1 LKGKTEMTTE
11 NNFATTTVVSIEAVA
26 SALGRKVPDVQTAI
40 AALGYIPCTAIDR
53 ELYDRLVEH
62 FASASQ
68 PATAKAAKRAPA
80 RYKARLVPA
89 TVGWRGQS

>member
-11 NNFATTTVVSIEAVA
+11 LADLPTTVSIQAVA
-26 SALGRKVPDVQTAI
+26 SALGRKVPDVETAI

-62 FASASQ
+62 FASASE
-68 PATAKAAKRAPA
+68 PAKAKAAKRTPV
-80 RYKARLVPA
+80 RYKARLVPVA
-89 TVGWRGQS
+89 VGWRGQS